1 MDPHDP
7 RVDAVRDFPRDARS
21 LHLADEAAH
30 RRRPHLLG
38 GRELAETPRTAHQHR
53 ECGKLRWR
61 YAGERVGPARATQEV
76 DRRGMEPIGDLTLAS
91 SCATDHAVILVS
103 NAN

>member
-1 MDPHDP
+1 VNPHDP
-7 RVDAVRDFPRDARS
+7 RVDAVGDLSRDARS

-38 GRELAETPRTAHQHR
+38 GRELAESPRTAHQHR
-53 ECGKLRWR
+53 ECGQLRRR
-61 YAGERVGPARATQEV
+61 YAGERVGPACATQEV
-76 DRRGMEPIGDLTLAS
+76 NRRGMQPIGELRLAS
-91 SCATDHAVILVS
+91 SCATGHAVILVS